1 MARKRD
7 TGDGEPYTEPEID
20 EVWEEL
26 EDAYE
31 DYYGEEEEEEEVTGP
46 GPGGAPGPA
55 PSAMDVTAK
64 VEWAGTVDENG
75 RGGER
80 KARIGGRGEQI
91 NFAPVIAA
99 IKAARAEER
108 RAAAGPLKSYRAK
121 GWHAQLRQLMG
132 TKRGRAEAER
142 AGLAPSRETARR
154 WAKGEQA
161 PGRAN
166 REKITAAYE
175 AARAPH
181 ATRAKQLRAEAVD
194 KLTGAMRDTYGV
206 NVRFRDIRDMRFR

>member
-7 TGDGEPYTEPEID
+7 TGEGEPYTEPEID

-31 DYYGEEEEEEEVTGP
+31 DYYGEEDEQEGEP
-46 GPGGAPGPA
+46 APGAA

-64 VEWAGTVDENG
+64 VEWAGTVDDNG

-80 KARIGGRGEQI
+80 TARIGGRGEQV
-91 NFAPVIAA
+91 NLAPVIAA
-99 IKAARAEER
+99 IRAARAEER

-161 PGRAN
+161 PGKAN
-166 REKITAAYE
+166 REKIAAAYE

-181 ATRAKQLRAEAVD
+181 ATKAKQLHAEAVE
-194 KLTGAMRDTYGV
+194 KLTGAMRDAYGV